1 MKRFPDSEL
10 EILIAIWELNKE
22 VTRTEIEEKLDRD
35 KKLSPTTILSLLS
48 RLEKKEFVS
57 IRKEGKNNVYK
68 ALVNEEDYM
77 NAESKTVLEK
87 LYKNSLTNFMMAL
100 YADKKPTKKQ
110 IDELQEFLDD
120 LKEQQH

>member
-1 MKRFPDSEL
+1 MKRLPDSEL
-10 EILIAIWELNKE
+10 EIMIAIWELNKE

-77 NAESKTVLEK
+77 MQSLEA
-87 LYKNSLTNFMMAL
+87 F
-100 YADKKPTKKQ
+100 
-110 IDELQEFLDD
+110 
-120 LKEQQH
+120 